1 MNAQAVRRRAGSL
14 GVLSAVLLVGAAS
27 LAPTGVSPALAATTF
42 VHAVQGVQ
50 SDEPAIYR
58 RGVVIPEDRLA
69 TLRGGFNLGGM
80 ELDFG
85 AKLTTLINNT
95 IRYETEVAF
104 RNAGM
109 EVLSQTL
116 SNAGSSAVTQ
126 VGPGSSPGT
135 TTSTSTRSPSDNLA
149 GSSIGGG
156 RLDLSGLTDFSGIVI
171 DGPGGIGSTA
181 VLHSITRQAIV
192 STLAT
197 TASGQNIQNKV
208 DIGVYVNNI
217 GELKAAQQKARIL
230 NSLQGI
236 VR

>member
-1 MNAQAVRRRAGSL
+1 MNVKAIRRRAGPL
-14 GVLSAVLLVGAAS
+14 RVLSAVLLVGAAS
-27 LAPTGVSPALAATTF
+27 LAPTGVSPASAATTF
-42 VHAVQGVQ
+42 VHAVQGVH
-50 SDEPAIYR
+50 SDAPDIYR
-58 RGVVIPEDRLA
+58 QGEVIPEDRLA

-95 IRYETEVAF
+95 VRYETEVAF
-104 RNAGM
+104 RNTGM

-126 VGPGSSPGT
+126 VGSGST
-135 TTSTSTRSPSDNLA
+135 A
-149 GSSIGGG
+149 GSSVGGG

-171 DGPGGIGSTA
+171 DGPAGIGSTA

-197 TASGQNIQNKV
+197 TASGQSIQNRI

-230 NSLQGI
+230 HSLQGI